1 MKKFKE
7 GDIFYNTIRCYPK
20 VEFFANGGRVH
31 YNKQNH
37 PAITS
42 RIPIES
48 VGLFELLNPVPI
60 ELDDGTIPD
69 NSLLAEDGDSLKTEG
84 GDFILI
90 ES

>member
-20 VEFFANGGRVH
+20 VEFFANAGQVH

-60 ELDDGTIPD
+60 DLSGGGVPN
-69 NSLLAEDGDSLKTEG
+69 NSLLTEGGDSLITEG